1 MQGNCVMLALMRL
14 VIFGFI
20 LLTAIYLGLSWY
32 SRRNRRRVMAAD
44 WDAAGRPGDRDAYIE
59 EGMAQYETSLRRRLI
74 WLVYIVPVSV
84 IAIIIFMTNFR

>member
-1 MQGNCVMLALMRL
+1 MLALMRL
-14 VIFGFI
+14 VIFGFV

-32 SRRNRRRVMAAD
+32 SRRKRRRMMAAE
-44 WDAAGRPGDRDAYIE
+44 WDATGRPGDRGAYIE

-74 WLVYIVPVSV
+74 WLVYVVPVSV